1 MGFTIDNLRGM
12 RVGVLLGG
20 RSSER
25 DISLRSGEAVAGAL
39 ESQGLDVVR
48 IDVDLDV
55 AQRLLSER
63 VQVAFIA
70 LHGRWGEDGS
80 IQGLLESLAIP
91 YTGSGVASSAVAM
104 DKVLSKRLF
113 ESAGIPV
120 APWMVL
126 GSGVVEPSS
135 IPFGFPCVVKPSRE
149 GSSVGVHVVR
159 EPGALAAAVDD
170 ARTHAGEVLVERF
183 VKGREINAAV
193 LGDRGIGAIE
203 IVPASG
209 FYDFNAKYVSG
220 TTRYLFPAPL
230 PEEQYAEA
238 CELALKS
245 HRALGCDGATRTDLI
260 LGEDGRFVVL
270 EVNTLPGMTA
280 TSLLPKIAAG
290 VGVEFEELCLQILS
304 EASLKA

>member
-1 MGFTIDNLRGM
+1 MEFTIDNLRGM

-126 GSGVVEPSS
+126 GSGVVDPSS

-159 EPGALAAAVDD
+159 EPGGLAAAVDD

-193 LGDRGIGAIE
+193 LGDRAIGAIE

-230 PEEQYAEA
+230 PEDQYAEA

-290 VGVEFEELCLQILS
+290 VGVGFEELCLQILS